1 MSGLNEAEPKVIL
14 LVEDNADDEKLTLRA
29 LRLSDVPNTV
39 HVARDGREA
48 VDFLTDPNN
57 PLPSLVLLDLKL
69 PKLTGLEVLETLRSN
84 KRTQLQT
91 VVVMTSSDEESDILN
106 AYRLGANSYIRK
118 PVEFD
123 EFMDAI
129 RQLVNYWLRLN
140 QPHHFWLVPAQV

>member
-1 MSGLNEAEPKVIL
+1 MFDADPKVIL

-29 LRLSDVPNTV
+29 LRQSDVQTIV

-48 VDFLTDPNN
+48 IDFLLNIDN
-57 PLPSLVLLDLKL
+57 PLPNLVLLDLKL
-69 PKLTGLEVLETLRSN
+69 PKMNGLEVLETLRQDA
-84 KRTQLQT
+84 RTNLQT
-91 VVVMTSSDEESDILN
+91 VVIMTSSDEESDIQN

-140 QPHHFWLVPAQV
+140 QSNHPWQMFAQV

>member
-1 MSGLNEAEPKVIL
+1 MFDADPKVIL

-29 LRLSDVPNTV
+29 LRQSDVQTIV

-48 VDFLTDPNN
+48 IDFLLNIDN
-57 PLPSLVLLDLKL
+57 PLPNLVLLDLKL
-69 PKLTGLEVLETLRSN
+69 PKMNGLEVLETLRQDA
-84 KRTQLQT
+84 RTNLQT
-91 VVVMTSSDEESDILN
+91 VVIMTSSDEESDIQN

-140 QPHHFWLVPAQV
+140 QSNHPWPMFAQV